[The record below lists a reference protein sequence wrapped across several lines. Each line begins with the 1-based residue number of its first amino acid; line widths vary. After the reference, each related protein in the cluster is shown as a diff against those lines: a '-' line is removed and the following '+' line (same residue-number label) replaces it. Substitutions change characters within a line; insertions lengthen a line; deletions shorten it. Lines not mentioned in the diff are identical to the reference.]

1 MKAVD
6 IGVYITT
13 EDGNRHPMPALKLP
27 PDIEAMVDQM
37 FNLMVD
43 SAGLDLAA
51 RLDILKHSS
60 TFLISVVLQYSLSEL
75 AKELVA
81 QGVDFSFTGLNS

>member
-6 IGVYITT
+6 FGVYITT
-13 EDGNRHPMPALKLP
+13 EDGNRHAMPALKLP
-27 PDIEAMVDQM
+27 PDVAAMVDQM
-37 FNLMVD
+37 FGLMVD

-51 RLDILKHSS
+51 RLDILKHNS

-81 QGVDFSFTGLNS
+81 EGVEFNFGLNS